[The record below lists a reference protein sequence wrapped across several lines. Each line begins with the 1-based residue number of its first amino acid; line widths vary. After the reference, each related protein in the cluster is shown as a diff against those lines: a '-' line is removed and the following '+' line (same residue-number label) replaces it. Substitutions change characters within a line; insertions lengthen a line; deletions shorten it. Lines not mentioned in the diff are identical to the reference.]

1 MTKQTTYVLT
11 AVSVVLYLLLSWI
24 FGDRALLTSFWNSDE
39 WHSSA
44 LITYVLAALIV
55 VAGVLQA
62 QRLGDRGVNMDRPAT
77 SPQTVGQVRDPRIWE
92 LLMGNVYLSLFWLP
106 LRFFVGRQWFSS
118 GWGKT
123 QNEAWTDTGFALR
136 GYWERV
142 VQVPEEGSAP
152 IYYDWYRDFIQ
163 HMLDNEWY
171 SWFGALVAYGEVLVG
186 LGLIF
191 GGLVGFA
198 AFFGTLMNVS
208 FMLAGT
214 ASSNPVL
221 FGLGVFLV
229 LAWKVAG
236 YWGIDRFL
244 LPVLGTPWGRLE
256 SVSTKPAPDP
266 SDPEAVAPP
275 ARRSS
280 RGTRSRG
287 K

>member
-1 MTKQTTYVLT
+1 MTRSRTYVLT
-11 AVSVVLYLLLSWI
+11 GVAVVLYLLLTWV
-24 FGDRALLTSFWNSDE
+24 FGDRELLTNIWNSEE

-44 LITYVLAALIV
+44 LFTYLFAAIIAI
-55 VAGVLQA
+55 AGYLQA
-62 QRLGDRGVNMDRPAT
+62 QKLPERGVDIEPPRTPAHT
-77 SPQTVGQVRDPRIWE
+77 IGQVRDPRIWE
-92 LLMGNVYLSLFWLP
+92 LLMGNVYLSLIWLP

-142 VQVPEEGSAP
+142 VQVPEEGSPP
-152 IYYDWYRDFIQ
+152 IYYAWYRDFIQ
-163 HMLDNEWY
+163 YMLDNEWY
-171 SWFGALVAYGEVLVG
+171 TWFGSLVAWGEVLVG

-191 GGLVGFA
+191 GALVGIA

-236 YWGIDRFL
+236 YWGLDRYL
-244 LPVLGTPWGRLE
+244 LPLLGTPWERLE
-256 SVSTKPAPDP
+256 RGPEPAETAPRQ
-266 SDPEAVAPP
+266 SAPP
-275 ARRSS
+275 ARRK
-280 RGTRSRG
+280 SRG
-287 K
+287 KR